1 MKVKIR
7 SRGDGM
13 NRVKSLRLEKGITQ
27 QRLSMDIHVSQQY
40 ISKVENGDS
49 ALTEDIIIRLA
60 KYFHVSLAYL
70 LGSSD
75 HRFSEIIKENE
86 DPGVREWLEY
96 YYRLNKENQNTVTV
110 LSKYLIE
117 VQNKKD

>member
-1 MKVKIR
+1 
-7 SRGDGM
+7 M

-70 LGSSD
+70 LGISD
-75 HRFSEIIKENE
+75 DRFSEIIKENE
-86 DPGVREWLEY
+86 DP
-96 YYRLNKENQNTVTV
+96 
-110 LSKYLIE
+110 
-117 VQNKKD
+117 

>member
-1 MKVKIR
+1 
-7 SRGDGM
+7 M

-40 ISKVENGDS
+40 ISKVENGES

-70 LGSSD
+70 LGISD
-75 HRFSEIIKENE
+75 DRFSEIIKENE